1 MGGERRADLFV
12 SHLQK
17 NYFMILSKVFGL
29 NLPLEDPILIFT
41 MILFIILFSPIV
53 LNKIKIPHLIGLI
66 IAGVLIGPY
75 GMNLMARDSSIV
87 LFGTVGLL
95 YIMFV
100 AGLEIDLAD
109 FRKSL
114 WKSIIFGAYTFIIP
128 MGLGIASGLYLL
140 DFGWN
145 TSILLASMFASNTL
159 ITYPIVSKLGITK
172 NKAVTI
178 SIGGTLITTVL
189 ALLVLAVIVR
199 LETGEISQ
207 TFWLGLSASISAFVL
222 FIMFVF
228 PVIGRWFFKRFDD
241 NVSQYIF
248 VLGMVF
254 LGAFLAQVVGIEGIV
269 GAFLAGLALNRLI
282 PKTSPLMN
290 RIEFVGNALFIPFFL
305 IGVGMLINYRAFISD
320 WETIKVAVVMTVVAT
335 LSKYLAAWITQKTFR
350 YSADQRRLIFGLSNA
365 QAASTLAAVLIGY
378 NVIIGQDPSGDPIRL
393 LNDAVLNGTILMI
406 LVTCTIASFVTQKG
420 AQNIARAENV
430 EEDDKPK
437 NEIEERILIPLSN
450 ERNVEELINLST
462 TVKSKTKHS
471 KLIALNVVTSGN
483 VNESAEK
490 DAQKIID
497 KAVVTAAATDNHLT
511 SLLRYD
517 LNIVN
522 GISNVVKEHKITD
535 LIIGLHEKKGISDS
549 FFGMLTE
556 GILTKCNTTTMIYK
570 PFQPLATIKRHV
582 VVIPP
587 NAEKE
592 IGFFVWLVR
601 VWNMGVNTGA
611 KLVFYSSEE
620 TMAFLEH
627 MQNEQAIEAEFN
639 RFTDW
644 EDFLVFS
651 RYVREDDNL
660 LIVMSRRTHPSYN
673 DTMVKIPSYLN
684 KYFGQN
690 SYILVFPM
698 QLGVADYHLINMRNP
713 SMMEPFVEQVQHLD
727 NFRKMIGQFLKK
739 K

>member
-1 MGGERRADLFV
+1 M
-12 SHLQK
+12 SS
-17 NYFMILSKVFGL
+17 SKIFGL

-41 MILFIILFSPIV
+41 LILFIILFSPIL

-66 IAGVLIGPY
+66 IAGVLIGPH
-75 GMNLMARDSSIV
+75 GLNLMARDSSIV

-114 WKSIIFGAYTFIIP
+114 WKSIVFGAYTFVIP
-128 MGLGIASGLYLL
+128 MALGTVTGLYLL
-140 DFGWN
+140 GFGWS
-145 TSILLASMFASNTL
+145 TSVLLASMFASNTL

-172 NKAVTI
+172 DKAVTV

-199 LETGEISQ
+199 METGESTQ
-207 TFWLGLSASISAFVL
+207 TFWWGLSASIIAFVL
-222 FIMFVF
+222 LIMFVF
-228 PVIGRWFFKRFDD
+228 PLIGRWFFKRFDD

-254 LGAFLAQVVGIEGIV
+254 LGAFSAQVAGIEGIV

-305 IGVGMLINYRAFISD
+305 IGVGMLINYRAFVSD
-320 WETIKVAVVMTVVAT
+320 WETIKVAVVMSVVAT
-335 LSKYLAAWITQKTFR
+335 LSKFLAAWITQRTFR
-350 YSADQRRLIFGLSNA
+350 FSADQRRLIFGLSNA

-378 NVIIGQDPSGDPIRL
+378 NVIIGQDAFGEPVRL

-420 AQNIARAENV
+420 AQNIARAESV
-430 EEDDKPK
+430 SEEDMPE

-462 TVKSKTKHS
+462 AVKSKNKNS
-471 KLIALNVVTSGN
+471 RLIALNVITSGH
-483 VNESAEK
+483 VNKTAEK

-497 KAVVTAAATDNHLT
+497 KAIKTASATDNHLT
-511 SLLRYD
+511 PLLRYD

-522 GISNVVKEHKITD
+522 GISNVVKEQKITD

-549 FFGMLTE
+549 FLGMLTE

-570 PFQPLATIKRHV
+570 PFQPLATIKRYV
-582 VVIPP
+582 VVVPP
-587 NAEKE
+587 NAENE
-592 IGFFVWLVR
+592 SGFFFWLIR
-601 VWNMGVNTGA
+601 VWNMGLNTGA
-611 KLVFYSSEE
+611 KLVFYASED
-620 TMAFLEH
+620 TIAFLRH
-627 MQNEQAIEAEFN
+627 MQEEQPLEAEFN
-639 RFTDW
+639 LFADW
-644 EDFLVFS
+644 DDFLVFS
-651 RYVREDDNL
+651 RYVQADDKL
-660 LIVMSRRTHPSYN
+660 IIVMSRRTHPSYH
-673 DTMVKIPSYLN
+673 DAMTKIPAYLN
-684 KYFGQN
+684 KYFEQN
-690 SYILVFPM
+690 SYVLVFPM
-698 QLGVADYHLINMRNP
+698 QLGVADYQLINMRNP
-713 SMMEPFVEQVQHLD
+713 SMMEPFVEHVERLD
-727 NFRKMIGQFLKK
+727 NFRKMIGQFLKRK
-739 K
+739 